1 MTLYKKM
8 DTVIH
13 GIQMMAIDMDGT
25 LMDSNDHISETTIRR
40 IRQLSEQGILV
51 VPCSGRYLKS
61 IPQNLLM
68 MGNVRYAVTANGAQ
82 IWSMRSLSSLYRIKL
97 PEGTVKTVL
106 EFLKGRDG
114 YAELFSQGKSYINE
128 GDSIRASRINH
139 NYNFVRYFTRNHIL
153 LKQVINNG
161 CG

>member
-1 MTLYKKM
+1 M
-8 DTVIH
+8 
-13 GIQMMAIDMDGT
+13 
-25 LMDSNDHISETTIRR
+25 
-40 IRQLSEQGILV
+40 V

-82 IWSMRSLSSLYRIKL
+82 IWSMRSLSSLYRLKASGRNGENRIGI
-97 PEGTVKTVL
+97 PERT
-106 EFLKGRDG
+106 GRVCG
-114 YAELFSQGKSYINE
+114 IVFPGKSYINE

-153 LKQVINNG
+153 VPDLSKAADLWNETEKINLFFWRRRTG
-161 CG
+161 SAWKES

>member
-25 LMDSNDHISETTIRR
+25 LMDSNDHIPETTIRR

-68 MGNVRYAVTANGAQ
+68 MGNV
-82 IWSMRSLSSLYRIKL
+82 
-97 PEGTVKTVL
+97 
-106 EFLKGRDG
+106 
-114 YAELFSQGKSYINE
+114 
-128 GDSIRASRINH
+128 
-139 NYNFVRYFTRNHIL
+139 
-153 LKQVINNG
+153 
-161 CG
+161 

>member
-1 MTLYKKM
+1 M

-25 LMDSNDHISETTIRR
+25 LMDSNEHITEKTIRR
-40 IRQLSEQGILV
+40 ISQLSEQGILV

-68 MGNVRYAVTANGAQ
+68 MGNVRYVVTANGAQ

-106 EFLKGRDG
+106 EFLKGRDFFFL
-114 YAELFSQGKSYINE
+114 LF
-128 GDSIRASRINH
+128 
-139 NYNFVRYFTRNHIL
+139 F
-153 LKQVINNG
+153 
-161 CG
+161 